1 MTHVS
6 NPFFSQVN
14 NLFSPLEI
22 VVKSIAIFYQGRK
35 QDTSDVALRLTRILQ
50 QQGYE
55 VRTIEGSLKDLK
67 HNQNQ
72 GLFGGPNGALTF
84 MCLAMAMS
92 RRNDS
97 TVVVNGGGGY
107 HGYYSF
113 RAGW

>member
-1 MTHVS
+1 MQNISLEALDTVTGGTTPS
-6 NPFFSQVN
+6 NTGSSSSSSSSSGNCDQLLTAV
-14 NLFSPLEI
+14 
-22 VVKSIAIFYQGRK
+22 QGI
-35 QDTSDVALRLTRILQ
+35 QS
-50 QQGYE
+50 
-55 VRTIEGSLKDLK
+55 SLKDLK
-67 HNQNQ
+67 NDNNK

-84 MCLAMAMS
+84 MCLAMCMQ

>member
-1 MTHVS
+1 MQNIS
-6 NPFFSQVN
+6 
-14 NLFSPLEI
+14 LEALDT
-22 VVKSIAIFYQGRK
+22 VVGGTTPANTGSSSSSSSCPPNDQLLTAVQG
-35 QDTSDVALRLTRILQ
+35 
-50 QQGYE
+50 
-55 VRTIEGSLKDLK
+55 IEGSLKDLK

-113 RAGW
+113 RGGW

>member
-55 VRTIEGSLKDLK
+55 VRTIDIRVEGEETPDTSLI
-67 HNQNQ
+67 
-72 GLFGGPNGALTF
+72 G
-84 MCLAMAMS
+84 
-92 RRNDS
+92 
-97 TVVVNGGGGY
+97 
-107 HGYYSF
+107 
-113 RAGW
+113 